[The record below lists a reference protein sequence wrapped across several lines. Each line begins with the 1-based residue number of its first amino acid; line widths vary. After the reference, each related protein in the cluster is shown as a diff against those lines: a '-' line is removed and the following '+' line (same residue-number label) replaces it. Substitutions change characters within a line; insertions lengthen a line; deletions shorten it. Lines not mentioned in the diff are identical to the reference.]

1 VLETNVEEIDASS
14 VFSFYTHYQHL
25 EYLFTSRS
33 VHQAAKA
40 RRESYASANPLSL
53 GGGGPR
59 GNLKTPISW
68 LTGKLTG
75 VNAR

>member
-1 VLETNVEEIDASS
+1 MVLETNVEEID
-14 VFSFYTHYQHL
+14 
-25 EYLFTSRS
+25 TSGMSLPRHIPQFLLMPRS

-40 RRESYASANPLSL
+40 RKESFASANPLSL

-59 GNLKTPISW
+59 GGNIKAPISW

-75 VNAR
+75 VGPR